1 MLLLSP
7 RNTLMGATSLMDSLE
22 CGHML
27 FRKPRHPLV
36 QAMLTT
42 GKVRSSEVPDLEDLL
57 HTKYPHYP
65 YNKNYT
71 AAQKE
76 PFVALHTSE
85 STGT

>member
-7 RNTLMGATSLMDSLE
+7 RNTLMGATGLMDSLE
-22 CGHML
+22 CGNML

-42 GKVRSSEVPDLEDLL
+42 GKVRSSEVLDLEDPL

-65 YNKNYT
+65 YFKNHT
-71 AAQKE
+71 AAQEK
-76 PFVALHTSE
+76 PIVAFHTSG